1 MSPLL
6 NGPGKYD
13 DLCREVQT
21 RTNAR
26 GAIVLIFDG
35 DNGNG
40 FSVHAEFEII
50 ATLPEILEQM
60 ATEIRSAR
68 TQQ

>member
-1 MSPLL
+1 MIL

-13 DLCREVQT
+13 ELCREVQD

-35 DNGNG
+35 DQGNG
-40 FSVHAEFEII
+40 FSVRAEFEII

-60 ATEIRSAR
+60 ATDIRKSR